1 MEKSKLEI
9 LRKFFNIVEVPIQNK
24 TVDISTQSRV
34 LEERI
39 ALWLGMDYRY
49 IANLIAALEDLGSKI
64 ELTNENIGN
73 LSFRCLDKY
82 GNVLDIMLLVN
93 GELGEERILQIVN
106 GNIERNYKL
115 LFERDSINLE
125 LISINKVAKPVKKMS
140 LCRIKN

>member
-34 LEERI
+34 SEQRI

-49 IANLIAALEDLGSKI
+49 IANLIAALEDLGPKI

-73 LSFRCLDKY
+73 LSFCCLDKY

-125 LISINKVAKPVKKMS
+125 LISINKVAKPVNKMR
-140 LCRIKN
+140 LCRNKN